1 MTRSLS
7 PIIRTRRWHRLLMW
21 VIGLQ
26 MVIWA
31 ISGSYF
37 ALMNIHF
44 IHGDHLVTPP
54 AHPLS
59 AESYRVPFND
69 LRARYP
75 DATGFS
81 LTRIAEQPVIQ
92 MTIQGQLRLLDPQT
106 GAPLP
111 PVSESLAKR
120 IGQQAYQGSGTLSA
134 ATLLTD
140 TAPSELSPRHLPA
153 WRLDYDDWGQTSLYI
168 SQLSGELVTKRH
180 RYWRWFDQL
189 WYLHILDYDDGEDLN
204 NLLLRT
210 AASLALAGTL
220 CGALLLWLRL
230 RRRS

>member
-44 IHGDHLVTPP
+44 IHGDHLVAPP
-54 AHPLS
+54 SRPLS
-59 AESYRVPFND
+59 AESYRVTFSE

-81 LTRIAEQPVIQ
+81 LTRIADQPVIQ
-92 MTIQGQLRLLDPQT
+92 MTIQGQQRLLDPQS

-111 PVSESLAKR
+111 PVSESLARR
-120 IGQQAYQGSGTLSA
+120 IGQQAYLGSGSLSA

-153 WRLDYDDWGQTSLYI
+153 WRLDYDDLGQTSLYI

-180 RYWRWFDQL
+180 RYWRWFDRL

-210 AASLALAGTL
+210 AAWLALAGTL
-220 CGALLLWLRL
+220 SGALLLWFRL